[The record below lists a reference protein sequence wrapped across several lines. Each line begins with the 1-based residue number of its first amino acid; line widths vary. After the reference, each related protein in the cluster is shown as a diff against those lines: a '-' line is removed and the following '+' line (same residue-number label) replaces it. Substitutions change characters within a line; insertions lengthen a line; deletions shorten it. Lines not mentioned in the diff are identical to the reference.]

1 MRLALQMQ
9 ADLDE
14 FAKLQQIIAKFAET
28 QSWSAEL
35 IYQIELVLEEICVN
49 VVNYGFD
56 EAETDSHEMEV
67 LVDSQAES
75 VTIEVA
81 DNGRAF
87 DPLEEA
93 PEPDLEASVDERR
106 VGGLGVFLVKT
117 LMDELAYV
125 REDGRNRL
133 TASKRIE

>member
-1 MRLALQMQ
+1 MRIALRMQ
-9 ADLDE
+9 ADLGE

-35 IYQIELVLEEICVN
+35 IYQIELVLEEICIN

-56 EAETDSHEMEV
+56 EAETDVHEMEV
-67 LVDSQAES
+67 RVDSAPES

-93 PEPDLEASVDERR
+93 PAPDLDASVDERR

-117 LMDELAYV
+117 LMDDLAYV

>member
-1 MRLALQMQ
+1 MRLALRMR

-14 FAKLQQIIAKFAET
+14 FAKLQQIIGKFAET

-35 IYQIELVLEEICVN
+35 VYQIELVLEEICVN

-56 EAETDSHEMEV
+56 AAETETHEMEV
-67 LVDSQAES
+67 LVDSASDS

-87 DPLEEA
+87 DPLHEA
-93 PEPDLEASVDERR
+93 PEPDLDASVDERR

-117 LMDELAYV
+117 LMDDLAYR
-125 REDGRNRL
+125 RENGRNRL